1 MYKATEDFVLN
12 GIAYE
17 KDDEVN
23 VKTKEELVKLNEK
36 GFIEPLTLK
45 QIQNFKEREENYDTR
60 GY

>member
-60 GY
+60 EY